1 MADHS
6 DGHLNGPEAQAR
18 WIERY
23 KAAPVHLDPYKAAAA
38 ALSSAPACSA

>member
-6 DGHLNGPEAQAR
+6 DGHLDGPEAQAR
-18 WIERY
+18 WIQRY
-23 KAAPVHLDPYKAAAA
+23 RAAPAHLDPYKSAAA